1 MSKNST
7 TEAAGLFAGEAWF
20 DPIEAAL
27 RERVR
32 GFLEEL
38 VEQEATAAL
47 GRRRYQRGA
56 DRGYRN
62 GRRSRRLL
70 GSFGPVEV
78 AVYGNDIFNAITLG
92 NGNDVVNCGGGG
104 SHVFA
109 GDGDDNLFG

>member
-47 GRRRYQRGA
+47 GRGRYQ
-56 DRGYRN
+56 
-62 GRRSRRLL
+62 
-70 GSFGPVEV
+70 GSFNFRARRDDAMWTARSAMRP
-78 AVYGNDIFNAITLG
+78 A
-92 NGNDVVNCGGGG
+92 GG
-104 SHVFA
+104 
-109 GDGDDNLFG
+109 